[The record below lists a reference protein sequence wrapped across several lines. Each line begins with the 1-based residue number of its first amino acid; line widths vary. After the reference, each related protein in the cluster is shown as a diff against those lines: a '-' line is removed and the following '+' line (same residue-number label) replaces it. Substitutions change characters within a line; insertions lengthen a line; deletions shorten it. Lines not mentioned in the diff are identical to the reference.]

1 MFEMCEG
8 REQMKR
14 TRLLTVGMLAASLGW
29 VGCDET
35 TPVGVP
41 DEMETEETLNSGAE
55 QMLEEAR
62 TEADPPENIEKDYR
76 PEQREEELSGQAKEF
91 AKKATAETPPSE
103 K

>member
-8 REQMKR
+8 REPMKR
-14 TRLLTVGMLAASLGW
+14 TKLLTVGTLAVSLGW

-41 DEMETEETLNSGAE
+41 DEVETEETLEGWSE
-55 QMLEEAR
+55 EMVEEAR
-62 TEADPPENIEKDYR
+62 TETTPPQNVDEEYR
-76 PEQREEELSGQAKEF
+76 SEQREEELSGQAKEF

-103 K
+103 E